1 MAAALEW
8 EEKAAAKAAAV
19 YESAG
24 RMRNLK
30 SEYNVATRKDVRFVA
45 KGAPAWLAAETKVL
59 ALLTGAG
66 EIDIIALRRGRVA
79 FVEVKRRSDLAA
91 AEASVSSRQ
100 RQRIHRAADL
110 WLAHHASYQ
119 TCQMGF
125 DLIFVLPWRLP
136 KHLPDAL

>member
-1 MAAALEW
+1 MKTLGDDYEAAAARWLQD
-8 EEKAAAKAAAV
+8 
-19 YESAG
+19 SG
-24 RMRNLK
+24 MR
-30 SEYNVATRKDVRFVA
+30 
-45 KGAPAWLAAETKVL
+45 VL
-59 ALLTGAG
+59 ARNFRARTG

>member
-1 MAAALEW
+1 MPPRPSRV
-8 EEKAAAKAAAV
+8 EERQRR
-19 YESAG
+19 YRQGHRGE
-24 RMRNLK
+24 
-30 SEYNVATRKDVRFVA
+30 
-45 KGAPAWLAAETKVL
+45 WLAAAYLKAKGYRILGRRV
-59 ALLTGAG
+59 ATGAG

-110 WLAHHASYQ
+110 WLARHASYQ

-136 KHLPDAL
+136 KHLPNAL

>member
-1 MAAALEW
+1 MPPRPSRV
-8 EEKAAAKAAAV
+8 EERQRR
-19 YESAG
+19 YRQGHRGE
-24 RMRNLK
+24 
-30 SEYNVATRKDVRFVA
+30 
-45 KGAPAWLAAETKVL
+45 WLAAAYLKAKGYRILGRRV
-59 ALLTGAG
+59 ATGAG

>member
-1 MAAALEW
+1 MPPRPSRVEERQRRYRQGHRGEWMSAA
-8 EEKAAAKAAAV
+8 
-19 YESAG
+19 Y
-24 RMRNLK
+24 LK
-30 SEYNVATRKDVRFVA
+30 A
-45 KGAPAWLAAETKVL
+45 KGYRILGRRVA
-59 ALLTGAG
+59 TGAG

>member
-1 MAAALEW
+1 MPPRPSRV
-8 EEKAAAKAAAV
+8 EERQRR
-19 YESAG
+19 YRQGHRGE
-24 RMRNLK
+24 
-30 SEYNVATRKDVRFVA
+30 
-45 KGAPAWLAAETKVL
+45 WLAAAYLKAKGYRILGRRV
-59 ALLTGAG
+59 ATGAG

-136 KHLPDAL
+136 KHLPNAL